1 MAEWERLILCT
12 CNLKSVHDTFPR
24 FASCSSSFV
33 LGILSFLFFLFFF
46 WVCGFD
52 RLPQFLVLNG
62 SSFSASAGGWC
73 CEVPGCGSPL
83 SIGVPRSELQ
93 FFASVHWWGHC
104 YIVVVNFFFF
114 FFLRPYCFR
123 LFAKRLS
130 YCSGLRPAVRILCCQ
145 CLVDLISRMGGTIDT
160 KALFFLLFSGN
171 SPHRTPGPSGV
182 FGRWFRGLEGVIL
195 WDIRASVQLS

>member
-1 MAEWERLILCT
+1 MTR
-12 CNLKSVHDTFPR
+12 FPD
-24 FASCSSSFV
+24 SLHV
-33 LGILSFLFFLFFF
+33 LPHLYLEFSYFYVFFFFF

-83 SIGVPRSELQ
+83 SIGVSRSELQ
-93 FFASVHWWGHC
+93 FFASVHWWGYC
-104 YIVVVNFFFF
+104 YIVVVNFFFFF

-130 YCSGLRPAVRILCCQ
+130 YCWSPAVRILCCQ
-145 CLVDLISRMGGTIDT
+145 CLVDLIPRMGGTIDT

-182 FGRWFRGLEGVIL
+182 FGRWFRGLEVVIL